1 MIKGFAIDID
11 KMKNVTKYGKEYYY
25 YELLQNIKEIR
36 LSERR
41 QYQKITNVFETTSID
56 YNKDS
61 EENYTFFKIVQN
73 KLHYA
78 EFFLRRRI

>member
-1 MIKGFAIDID
+1 MAEQKTIVFKVSDNIKEKMID
-11 KMKNVTKYGKEYYY
+11 Y
-25 YELLQNIKEIR
+25 YELLQTIKEIR

-41 QYQKITNVFETTSID
+41 RYQKITNVFETTSID

>member
-1 MIKGFAIDID
+1 
-11 KMKNVTKYGKEYYY
+11 MKNVTKYGKEYYY
-25 YELLQNIKEIR
+25 ELLQTIKEIR

-41 QYQKITNVFETTSID
+41 QYLKITNIFETTSID

-78 EFFLRRRI
+78 EFF

>member
-1 MIKGFAIDID
+1 MIKGFAIDVD
-11 KMKNVTKYGKEYYY
+11 KMKNGTKYGKEYYY

-78 EFFLRRRI
+78 EFFLGRRI